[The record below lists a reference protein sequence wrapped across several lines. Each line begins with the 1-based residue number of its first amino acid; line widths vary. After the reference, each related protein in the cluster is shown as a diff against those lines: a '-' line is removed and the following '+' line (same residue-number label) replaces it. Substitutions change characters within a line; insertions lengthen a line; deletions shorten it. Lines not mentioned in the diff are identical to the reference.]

1 MVIRLSDR
9 KKILPSAI
17 ALCLRPRVEGRN
29 ALFACEGSVRLN
41 ERIPPRD
48 VQGCGGDALQS
59 VTPYGF
65 EAKMPMAGAKA
76 TGGLIPQALHVAL
89 AVNA

>member
-1 MVIRLSDR
+1 M
-9 KKILPSAI
+9 
-17 ALCLRPRVEGRN
+17 
-29 ALFACEGSVRLN
+29 N
-41 ERIPPRD
+41 EFRRETYRD
-48 VQGCGGDALQS
+48 AGAMLQF

-65 EAKMPMAGAKA
+65 EATMPMAGAKA